1 VIEVAEAMNVS
12 QNTVKSQL
20 KVGLGRLR
28 KVLGDE

>member
-1 VIEVAEAMNVS
+1 MNVS

-20 KVGLGRLR
+20 KVGMGRLR